1 MCRKALTPRIT
12 KKLSFMKTIPVNL
25 DSQTAFAARIDASL
39 QSWLQ
44 LHNTLTDHREAS
56 CTQQSVAEILEIT
69 QPAVSVFEKSNG
81 LGTQIGTII
90 SYAAAIGLEV
100 EFRIKEADYPD
111 LSESA
116 GENGPF

>member
-1 MCRKALTPRIT
+1 MEA
-12 KKLSFMKTIPVNL
+12 IPVNL
-25 DSQTAFAARIDASL
+25 EPKTAFTARIDASL
-39 QSWLQ
+39 ESWFQ

-56 CTQQSVAEILEIT
+56 RTQQSVADILEIT

-100 EFRIKEADYPD
+100 EFKVKEAGYPD
-111 LSESA
+111 LPEMA
-116 GENGPF
+116 REDGPLQD

>member
-1 MCRKALTPRIT
+1 MKAT
-12 KKLSFMKTIPVNL
+12 PVNL
-25 DSQTAFAARIDASL
+25 DPQTAFAARIDASL
-39 QSWLQ
+39 QSWFQ

-69 QPAVSVFEKSNG
+69 QPAVSVFENSNS

-100 EFRIKEADYPD
+100 EFRVKEAGYPE
-111 LSESA
+111 LQETASED
-116 GENGPF
+116 GPF